1 MHFFTRFLFLMLFL
15 VYSPA
20 QAAQAEQTAPA
31 TQAAQG
37 KKPTICL
44 NMIVKD
50 EKDVITRCL
59 SSVLPIID
67 YWVIVDTG
75 SSDGTQEIIK
85 NFMKEKNVAGELHE
99 RPWKNFGHNRN
110 EALQL
115 AKEKGDYVFFID
127 ADEYL
132 SYEPGFKIPTLD
144 KDFFYVTMSFGGT
157 HYGRTALVK
166 NQLNWKW
173 EGVLHEAVT
182 SSEAHTSGLIEKAY
196 NVVVTDGARSKDPLK
211 YEKDAATLE
220 AGLLE
225 EPNNTRYVFYLAQ
238 SYMDCGKNELALQ
251 NYEKRVKMGG
261 WDQEVYYSLLK
272 IANIQERMEMPHE
285 ALVKSY
291 KRAFDYRKSRA
302 EPLYFL
308 ANLYRAKGDFKTG
321 YKIAKI
327 GASIPPS
334 KDVLFVQDW
343 IYDYG
348 LPLEVSVNAY
358 WTGRYKECKK
368 ISQQL
373 LKKDLSEDVRSC
385 VQANLNFAEEKLR
398 EKNLEAALKEVL
410 NESAEDEMNEAEK
423 DEPKAA

>member
-1 MHFFTRFLFLMLFL
+1 MLNFARYLFLMLFL
-15 VYSPA
+15 VHASA
-20 QAAQAEQTAPA
+20 QAAQE
-31 TQAAQG
+31 

-75 SSDGTQEIIK
+75 SSDGTQDIIK
-85 NFMKEKNVAGELHE
+85 NFMKEKNVPGELHE

-115 AKEKGDYVFFID
+115 AKGKGDYVFFID

-132 SYEPGFKIPTLD
+132 TYEPGFKLPALD

-157 HYGRTALVK
+157 HYGRTALIR
-166 NQLNWKW
+166 NQLNWQW
-173 EGVLHEAVT
+173 AGVLHEAV
-182 SSEAHTSGLIEKAY
+182 SCPEAVTSGTIEKAY

-211 YEKDAATLE
+211 YEKDAAILE

-238 SYMDCGKNELALQ
+238 SYMDCGKNELAIQ

-261 WDQEVYYSLLK
+261 WDQEVFYSLLK
-272 IANIQERMEMPHE
+272 IANIQELMGMPHDV
-285 ALVKSY
+285 LIKSY

-302 EPLYFL
+302 EPLYHL
-308 ANLYRAKGDFKTG
+308 ANLYRLKEDFKTG

-327 GASIPPS
+327 GTSMPPS
-334 KDVLFVQDW
+334 KDVLFVQNW
-343 IYDYG
+343 IYEYG
-348 LPLEVSVNAY
+348 LPLELSVNAY
-358 WTGRYKECKK
+358 WIGKYKECKK

-373 LKKDLSEDVRSC
+373 LKKDLPEGIRSC
-385 VQANLNFAEEKLR
+385 VEANLGFAEEKIR
-398 EKNLEAALKEVL
+398 EKELENALQEALKDSTNDA
-410 NESAEDEMNEAEK
+410 NEGNE
-423 DEPKAA
+423 EPLAA